1 MGSDKISIS
10 DVFSAT
16 TRVYPIAKKTPL
28 LPSIAIA
35 KEFDAKSVMFKCEF
49 LQETGSF
56 KIRGAANK
64 IGSLSDEEKKRGVI
78 TFSTGNHGRAV
89 SYVASHY
96 GVSSTVLLSKRVP
109 LYRVKAIE
117 ALGGTV
123 VQEGNSQDEAEKAY
137 VKLQKEKNLIP
148 VVPFD
153 DPFIASGQGTISLEI
168 FEQHPEVDTLIIPL
182 SGGGLL
188 GGMAMAMKQIKPS
201 VRIIGVSIARSPAM
215 LESLKAHKVVQVEE
229 KDTIADSL
237 LGGIGF
243 ENNYTYDL
251 VNQYVDE
258 HVVVDEAEII
268 EAMRTL
274 FYEHGLVI
282 EGGAAVTLAA
292 IQSRLVDISGTHVV
306 MPLTGR
312 NVDYETYLKVIQHR
326 E

>member
-1 MGSDKISIS
+1 MSKDIPSIS
-10 DVFSAT
+10 DVFEAT
-16 TRVYPIAKKTPL
+16 TRVYSIARVTPL
-28 LPSIAIA
+28 LPSMKIA
-35 KEFDAKSVMFKCEF
+35 KEFNAKSVMLKCEF

-64 IGSLSDEEKKRGVI
+64 IGSLTDDEKKRGVI
-78 TFSTGNHGRAV
+78 TFSTGNHGKAV
-89 SYVASHY
+89 SFVASHY
-96 GVSSTVLLSKRVP
+96 HVPSLVCLSNRVP
-109 LYRVKAIE
+109 QYRVKAIE

-137 VKLQKEKNLIP
+137 LRIQKEKKLIP

-168 FEQHPEVDTLIIPL
+168 FNQFPEVDTLLIPL

-188 GGMAMAMKQIKPS
+188 GGMAMAMKHIKPH
-201 VRIIGVSIARSPAM
+201 VRIIGVSIKRSPAM
-215 LESLKAHKVVQVEE
+215 LNSLKMGRVVQVEE

-243 ENNYTYDL
+243 DNHYTYNL
-251 VNQYVDE
+251 VEHYVDE
-258 HVVVDEAEII
+258 HVVVDEEEIR
-268 EAMRTL
+268 EAMRL
-274 FYEHGLVI
+274 YFYEHGIVV
-282 EGGAAVTLAA
+282 EGGGAVTLAA
-292 IQSRLVDISGTHVV
+292 ILSHKVDISGRHVV

-312 NVDYETYLKVIQHR
+312 NVDYETYLNVIKHR

>member
-1 MGSDKISIS
+1 MEKPSVNIS

-16 TRVYPIAKKTPL
+16 LRVYPIARKTPL
-28 LPSIAIA
+28 IESKIIA
-35 KEFDAKSVMFKCEF
+35 KEFNAKSVMFKCEF

-64 IGSLSDEEKKRGVI
+64 IGSLTDEEKRRGVI

-89 SYVASHY
+89 SYVASHFN
-96 GVSSTVLLSKRVP
+96 VQSTVLLSKRVP
-109 LYRVKAIE
+109 QYRVKAIQ

-123 VQEGNSQDEAEKAY
+123 IQEGNSQDEAEKAY
-137 VKLQKEKNLIP
+137 TRIQKEQNLIP

-153 DPFIASGQGTISLEI
+153 DPYIASGQGTISLEI
-168 FEQHPEVDTLIIPL
+168 FEQCPEVDTLIIPL

-188 GGMAMAMKQIKPS
+188 GGMAMAMKQIHPK

-215 LESLKAHKVVQVEE
+215 LESLKKGKVVQVEE
-229 KDTIADSL
+229 HDTIADSL

-243 ENNYTYDL
+243 ENQYTYDL
-251 VNQYVDE
+251 VKNYVDE
-258 HVVVDEAEII
+258 HVVVDEEDIKK
-268 EAMRTL
+268 AMRTI
-274 FYEHGLVI
+274 FYEHGFVV

-292 IQSRLVDISGTHVV
+292 IQSKLVDIAGKNVV
-306 MPLTGR
+306 MVLTGR

>member
-1 MGSDKISIS
+1 MSTLSIS

-16 TRVYPIAKKTPL
+16 QRIYPIVKKTPL
-28 LPSIAIA
+28 IPSLSIA
-35 KEFDAKSVMFKCEF
+35 KEYGAKSVMFKCEF

-64 IGSLSDEEKKRGVI
+64 ISSLTDEQKKRGVI

-96 GVSSTVLLSKRVP
+96 KVPSTVCLSERVP
-109 LYRVKAIE
+109 QYRVRAIE

-123 VQEGNSQDEAEKAY
+123 VQEGKGQDEAEKAY
-137 VKLQKEKNLIP
+137 LRIQKEKNLIP

-153 DPFIASGQGTISLEI
+153 DPLIASGQGTISLEI
-168 FEQHPEVDTLIIPL
+168 FNEYSDVDTLIIPL

-188 GGMAMAMKQIKPS
+188 GGMAMAMKHINPK
-201 VRIIGVSIARSPAM
+201 VHIIGVSIAKSPAM
-215 LESLKAHKVVQVEE
+215 LESLKMGKVVQVEE

-243 ENNYTYDL
+243 ENLYTYDL
-251 VNQYVDE
+251 VNTYVDE
-258 HVVVDEAEII
+258 HVVVEEEDIKK
-268 EAMRTL
+268 AMRTL
-274 FYEHGLVI
+274 FYEHGFVI
-282 EGGAAVTLAA
+282 EGGGAVTLAA
-292 IQSRLVDISGTHVV
+292 IQSSLVNITGRHVV

-312 NVDYETYLKVIQHR
+312 NVDYETFLRVMQK
-326 E
+326 

>member
-1 MGSDKISIS
+1 MSKEIISIS

-16 TRVYPIAKKTPL
+16 TRIYKSARVTPL
-28 LPSIAIA
+28 IPSVKI
-35 KEFDAKSVMFKCEF
+35 KDEFGAKSVMFKCEF

-64 IGSLSDEEKKRGVI
+64 IGSLTSEEKKRGVI

-89 SYVASHY
+89 SYVASSY
-96 GVSSTVLLSKRVP
+96 GVKSTVCLSNRVP

-123 VQEGNSQDEAEKAY
+123 VQEGSSQDEAENAY
-137 VKLQKEKNLIP
+137 VRIQKEKSLIP

-168 FEQHPEVDTLIIPL
+168 FNQHPEVDTLIVPL

-188 GGMAMAMKQIKPS
+188 GGMAMAMKHIKPS

-215 LESLKAHKVVQVEE
+215 LESLKNGKVVQVEE

-243 ENNYTYDL
+243 DNTYTYDL
-251 VNQYVDE
+251 VKTYVDE
-258 HVVVDEAEII
+258 HVVVEEEDIKK
-268 EAMRTL
+268 AMRTL
-274 FYEHGLVI
+274 FYEHGFVV
-282 EGGAAVTLAA
+282 EGGGAVTLAA
-292 IQSRLVDISGTHVV
+292 IQSKLVNIEGSHVV

-312 NVDYETYLKVIQHR
+312 NVDYETFLRVIQ
-326 E
+326 EK